1 MFPGCSDKHLIL
13 CHRLAPSLVSAG
25 ALRSGGLYRHP
36 LASPSQKI
44 FHHISCHSL
53 CICLFRN
60 VRRAILFQQLF
71 DAAFTPCAVNGSDE
85 QSNAAIKAALELY
98 AADHGKLNDGD
109 SFTTKLNNCVLTIS
123 LKDGSLDVQFDPDA
137 DVAVD
142 TPYTLDMKLDIYKE
156 EDNG

>member
-1 MFPGCSDKHLIL
+1 M
-13 CHRLAPSLVSAG
+13 
-25 ALRSGGLYRHP
+25 
-36 LASPSQKI
+36 
-44 FHHISCHSL
+44 
-53 CICLFRN
+53 
-60 VRRAILFQQLF
+60 
-71 DAAFTPCAVNGSDE
+71 
-85 QSNAAIKAALELY
+85 
-98 AADHGKLNDGD
+98 NDGD